1 MTQTDLSQRTP
12 EEVFTHH
19 VQAVVAEDLDSIL
32 MDYAD
37 TSILINPAGVLLGK
51 DAILPFFAD
60 LIQALPKARWGLK
73 TIYAGN
79 VLFLEWT
86 ADSARAS
93 ASDGVDTFLFQDGVI
108 RLQTVRGTIVPK
120 A

>member
-1 MTQTDLSQRTP
+1 MTQTDLLQRTP

-19 VQAVVAEDLDSIL
+19 VQAAEAEDLDSIL

-37 TSILINPAGVLLGK
+37 TSLLISPAGVLLGK
-51 DAILPFFAD
+51 DAIRPFFAD
-60 LIQALPKARWGLK
+60 LLQALPKARWGFK

-93 ASDGVDTFLFQDGVI
+93 ASGVDTFLFQDGVI

>member
-19 VQAVVAEDLDSIL
+19 VQAAGAEDLDSIL

-37 TSILINPAGVLLGK
+37 TSILISSAGVLRGK
-51 DAILPFFAD
+51 DAIRSFFAD
-60 LIQALPKARWGLK
+60 LIQALPQARWGLK
-73 TIYAGN
+73 TIYAGSA
-79 VLFLEWT
+79 LFLEWT
-86 ADSARAS
+86 ADSARANV
-93 ASDGVDTFLFQDGVI
+93 SDGVDTFLFQDGVI
-108 RLQTVRGTIVPK
+108 RLQTVHGTIVPK